1 MKKRLGDRMFNFF
14 NISIFLVIGFM
25 TFYPFWNILITSFN
39 DPVDST
45 RGNLYFWPRMFSTI
59 SYSAIFTARTDFFQG
74 AIISL
79 ARTAIGT
86 SLTLFCTTLLAFI
99 VSDKKFVLRK
109 FLTRVFIL
117 TMYLNAGLIP
127 IFILY
132 RDIGLLNKFPVY
144 ILPTLIGAYYLILL
158 KSFIEDIPPSL
169 TEAAEMDGAGLFKV
183 FFSIIIPM
191 AIPVIATVGLY
202 AAVWQW
208 SQWQDTYFFASRNR
222 SLTTLQYEMVK
233 IIRHSMSD
241 ISEQQ
246 IRSMSTESNAV
257 RTTPQSIQN
266 AIIMVVTLPILAVY
280 PFIQKYFVKGMTL
293 GAVKE

>member
-1 MKKRLGDRMFNFF
+1 
-14 NISIFLVIGFM
+14 
-25 TFYPFWNILITSFN
+25 
-39 DPVDST
+39 
-45 RGNLYFWPRMFSTI
+45 
-59 SYSAIFTARTDFFQG
+59 
-74 AIISL
+74 
-79 ARTAIGT
+79 
-86 SLTLFCTTLLAFI
+86 
-99 VSDKKFVLRK
+99 
-109 FLTRVFIL
+109 
-117 TMYLNAGLIP
+117 
-127 IFILY
+127 
-132 RDIGLLNKFPVY
+132 
-144 ILPTLIGAYYLILL
+144 
-158 KSFIEDIPPSL
+158 
-169 TEAAEMDGAGLFKV
+169 MDGAGLFKV